1 MPDLTNPAR
10 RALLRLCLGLW
21 AAAMPLAAAVADT
34 PPVAAA
40 APAAPAASTPA
51 AATAAAPS
59 GPTLSRADKSEVE
72 QGQKMH
78 AEIVQSMG
86 IYNNP
91 ELQEY
96 VGMVGRKLAQQSNRP
111 NLPYTFTVV
120 DAEEVNAFATLGGF
134 VYISRG
140 ILPYLSS
147 EAELAAVLG
156 HEIGHI
162 TAKHMARQKTQGT
175 LADIAGLATA
185 ILTRQPALAGL
196 TNVAGE
202 AMIRGY
208 GRDMELEA
216 DRLGAEY
223 LARTGYAPEAMIRV
237 IRTLKDQERF
247 EVASARQE
255 GREPHIYHGLFSTH
269 PDNDTRLREAVQSA
283 NAVAGHA
290 VGKTENEV
298 DFLKRLDGVAW
309 GTSAEQG
316 VVRGSRIYHASM
328 GFTVAFPSGW
338 NIDNGQAQIR
348 ATSKAKDSMM
358 IVETLP
364 IPPKLQQPHAFA
376 VQSLLAGHAPRD
388 GQELEVNGLP
398 AYTAVTSGART
409 PFGVKPARLVVVKYA
424 NLYFVFMGASRSA
437 GTVPDGDRL
446 FLSSAE
452 TFRRLRSDELDRA
465 EPDRIRIIEA
475 PDGATVAALAAG
487 SPLKR
492 YPVEQLRLF
501 NRLYP
506 QGEPAAGQL
515 IKVVR

>member
-1 MPDLTNPAR
+1 MPLVPTLAR
-10 RALLRLCLGLW
+10 RALVLVCLG
-21 AAAMPLAAAVADT
+21 ALAAAV
-34 PPVAAA
+34 PSAALA
-40 APAAPAASTPA
+40 AETPAAPAAGTTPA
-51 AATAAAPS
+51 PASSTAPAPA
-59 GPTLSRADKSEVE
+59 TLSRADKAEVE

-120 DAEEVNAFATLGGF
+120 DAEEVNAFATMGGF

-162 TAKHMARQKTQGT
+162 TAKHMARQRTQGT
-175 LADIAGLATA
+175 MAGLAGIATA
-185 ILTRQPALAGL
+185 ILTGQPALAGL
-196 TNVAGE
+196 TNIAGE
-202 AMIRGY
+202 AVIRGY

-223 LARTGYAPEAMIRV
+223 LARTGYDPEAMIRV

-269 PDNDTRLREAVQSA
+269 PDNDTRLKEAVQSSQ
-283 NAVAGHA
+283 AVARHA
-290 VGKTENEV
+290 MGKTENEV
-298 DFLKRLDGVAW
+298 DFLRRLDGVAW

-316 VVRGSRIYHASM
+316 VVRGSRMYHAGM
-328 GFTVAFPSGW
+328 GFTVAFPTGW
-338 NIDNGQAQIR
+338 NIENGQEQIL
-348 ATSKAKDSMM
+348 ATSKGKDSVLMVQTM
-358 IVETLP
+358 P
-364 IPPKLQQPHAFA
+364 IPPKLPEPRSFVLQGLMGGRA
-376 VQSLLAGHAPRD
+376 LRD
-388 GQELEVNGLP
+388 GQDLEINGLS
-398 AYTAVTSGART
+398 AYTAVAGGAQT
-409 PFGVKPARLVVVKYA
+409 PYGIKPVRLVVVKYA
-424 NLYFVFMGASRSA
+424 NLYYVFMGASRSG

-452 TFRRLRSDELDRA
+452 TFRRLRGEELARA

-475 PDGATVAALAAG
+475 PEGATVASLAAD

-506 QGEPAAGQL
+506 RGEPTAGQL
-515 IKVVR
+515 VKVVR

>member
-1 MPDLTNPAR
+1 MPDLPTVAR
-10 RALLRLCLGLW
+10 RVLVLLCFAAL
-21 AAAMPLAAAVADT
+21 
-34 PPVAAA
+34 AAA
-40 APAAPAASTPA
+40 APTPATAAATDPAAAAGTTPAPASTPA
-51 AATAAAPS
+51 PAAPS
-59 GPTLSRADKSEVE
+59 GPTLSKADKAEVE

-96 VGMVGRKLAQQSNRP
+96 VGMVGRKIAQQSNRP

-120 DAEEVNAFATLGGF
+120 DAEEVNAFATMGGF

-175 LADIAGLATA
+175 VAGLAGIATA
-185 ILTRQPALAGL
+185 ILTGQPALAGL
-196 TNVAGE
+196 TNIAGE

-223 LARTGYAPEAMIRV
+223 LARTGYDPDAMIRV

-255 GREPHIYHGLFSTH
+255 GRQPHIYHGLFSTH
-269 PDNDTRLREAVQSA
+269 PDNDTRLKEAVQA
-283 NAVAGHA
+283 AQVVAGHA
-290 VGKTENEV
+290 TGKAENEV
-298 DFLKRLDGVAW
+298 DFLRRLDGVAW

-316 VVRGSRIYHASM
+316 VVRGSRMYHAGM
-328 GFTVAFPSGW
+328 GFTVAFPTGW
-338 NIDNGQAQIR
+338 NVENGQERIL
-348 ATSKAKDSMM
+348 ATSKGKDSVMM
-358 IVETLP
+358 VQTAP
-364 IPPKLQQPHAFA
+364 IPPKLPEPRAFVLQGLMGGRA
-376 VQSLLAGHAPRD
+376 LRD
-388 GQELEVNGLP
+388 GQDLEINGLP
-398 AYTAVTSGART
+398 AYTAVTSGAQT

-437 GTVPDGDRL
+437 GAVPDGDRL

-452 TFRRLRSDELDRA
+452 TFRRLRGEELGRA
-465 EPDRIRIIEA
+465 EPDRIRVIEA
-475 PDGATVAALAAG
+475 PEGATMAALAAD
-487 SPLKR
+487 SPLTR

-506 QGEPAAGQL
+506 RGEPTPGQL
-515 IKVVR
+515 VKVVR

>member
-1 MPDLTNPAR
+1 MHDLLIPAR
-10 RALLRLCLGLW
+10 RALCAFCLGALF
-21 AAAMPLAAAVADT
+21 AAASAAAADAPAA
-34 PPVAAA
+34 PPAASPAGASPAA
-40 APAAPAASTPA
+40 APAAPS
-51 AATAAAPS
+51 APS
-59 GPTLSRADKSEVE
+59 GPTLSKADKAEVE

-96 VGMVGRKLAQQSNRP
+96 VGMVGRKVAQQSNRP

-120 DAEEVNAFATLGGF
+120 DDEEVNAFATMGGF
-134 VYISRG
+134 VYITRG

-162 TAKHMARQKTQGT
+162 TAKHMARQKTQST
-175 LADIAGLATA
+175 VSDIASIATA

-223 LARTGYAPEAMIRV
+223 LARTGYDPQAMIRV
-237 IRTLKDQERF
+237 IGTLKDQERF
-247 EVASARQE
+247 EVVSARQE
-255 GREPHIYHGLFSTH
+255 GREPHIYHGLFATH
-269 PDNDTRLREAVQSA
+269 PDNDTRLKEAVQSA
-283 NAVAGHA
+283 KGFAGHA
-290 VGKTENEV
+290 AGSTENTM
-298 DFLKRLDGVAW
+298 DFLRRLDGVAW

-316 VVRGSRIYHASM
+316 VVRGSRMYHAGM

-338 NIDNGQAQIR
+338 NVENGPSQIVAQ
-348 ATSKAKDSMM
+348 SKAKDSVLM
-358 IVETLP
+358 VETAP
-364 IPPKLQQPHAFA
+364 IPPKLPEPRGFT
-376 VQSLLAGHAPRD
+376 VQGLLGGHAPRE
-388 GQELEVNGLP
+388 GQDLEINGLP
-398 AYTAVTSGART
+398 AYTAVVSGAHT
-409 PFGVKPARLVVVKYA
+409 PFGTKPARLVVVKYA
-424 NLYFVFMGASRSA
+424 NQYFVFIGASRSA

-452 TFRRLRSDELDRA
+452 TFRRLRGDELERA

-475 PDGATVAALAAG
+475 ADGMTMNSLAAG

-506 QGEPAAGQL
+506 KGEPTPGQL
-515 IKVVR
+515 LKVVR

>member
-1 MPDLTNPAR
+1 MRDLKLLAR
-10 RALLRLCLGLW
+10 RALLLACCGALAF
-21 AAAMPLAAAVADT
+21 AAGGAG
-34 PPVAAA
+34 AA
-40 APAAPAASTPA
+40 APATPA
-51 AATAAAPS
+51 SAPSATSSAPS
-59 GPTLSRADKSEVE
+59 GPTLSKADKAEVE

-86 IYNNP
+86 VYNDAA
-91 ELQEY
+91 LQEY

-120 DAEEVNAFATLGGF
+120 DAEEVNAFATMGGF

-162 TAKHMARQKTQGT
+162 TAKHMARQQTQSTFAG
-175 LADIAGLATA
+175 IAGIATA
-185 ILTRQPALAGL
+185 ILTGQPALAQL
-196 TNVAGE
+196 TNIAGE
-202 AMIRGY
+202 AVIRGY

-223 LARTGYAPEAMIRV
+223 LARTGYDPEAMIRV

-247 EVASARQE
+247 EVVSARQE
-255 GREPHIYHGLFSTH
+255 GREPHIYHGLFATH
-269 PDNDTRLREAVQSA
+269 PDNDTRLKEAIQA
-283 NAVAGHA
+283 AHAVSGHA
-290 VGKTENEV
+290 AGRTENEP
-298 DFLKRLDGVAW
+298 DFLRRLDGVAW

-316 VVRGSRIYHASM
+316 VVRGSRMYHAGM

-338 NIDNGQAQIR
+338 RIENGQSRIIAV
-348 ATSKAKDSMM
+348 SKAKDSMM
-358 IVETLP
+358 MLETAG
-364 IPPKLQQPHAFA
+364 IPPKLPEPRAF
-376 VQSLLAGHAPRD
+376 VTQGLLGGQTVRD
-388 GQELEVNGLP
+388 GQELEINGLP
-398 AYTAVTSGART
+398 AYTAVARNANT
-409 PFGVKPARLVVVKYA
+409 PFGVKPTRVVVVKFS
-424 NLYFVFMGASRSA
+424 NLYYVFMGASRSA
-437 GTVPDGDRL
+437 GSVPDGDRL
-446 FLSSAE
+446 FLSAAE
-452 TFRRLRSDELDRA
+452 TFRRLRGDELDRA

-475 PDGATVAALAAG
+475 PEGATLAALAAD

-506 QGEPAAGQL
+506 TGEPAAGQL
-515 IKVVR
+515 LKVVR